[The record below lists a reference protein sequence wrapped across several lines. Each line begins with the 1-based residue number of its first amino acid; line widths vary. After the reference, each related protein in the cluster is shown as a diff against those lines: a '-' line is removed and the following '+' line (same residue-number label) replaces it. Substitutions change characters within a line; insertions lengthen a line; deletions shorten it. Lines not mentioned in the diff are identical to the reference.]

1 MPRRYWI
8 AALLVCS
15 LAPITA
21 AQEITINLGHV
32 LAITEPTHIVAE
44 QVAERVEER
53 TGGQVRI
60 NVFPASQ
67 LGGNA
72 DVIEQA
78 YLGAPVVANVEPGF
92 VSTEYGVPDFAM
104 LGGPYFLRSA
114 DQVDSLVSTDA
125 FRMFQ
130 EELRKNGLVILAF
143 NWYFGE
149 RHIIGDRAYSDP
161 ADLEGVKVRVA
172 PSPVWIDTFD
182 ALEATGVTLEWA
194 EVYGGLQQGVVD
206 AAEAPLSTLYASRLY
221 EVADTITLTGH
232 FKAVLGWV
240 MGVEYFDSL
249 PEDVQAILLEEFQR
263 GGVEMTAI
271 TLAQEQEY
279 QGRLEDEGVEFFD
292 ADIEAYAAKTQSFYS
307 RFTPGLYEE
316 VQSQLD

>member
-1 MPRRYWI
+1 MATNNIDIKHP
-8 AALLVCS
+8 
-15 LAPITA
+15 
-21 AQEITINLGHV
+21 
-32 LAITEPTHIVAE
+32 
-44 QVAERVEER
+44 R
-53 TGGQVRI
+53 TGETTVKGTYPVLGMTCASCAGSAESIVR
-60 NVFPASQ
+60 
-67 LGGNA
+67 
-72 DVIEQA
+72 
-78 YLGAPVVANVEPGF
+78 
-92 VSTEYGVPDFAM
+92 
-104 LGGPYFLRSA
+104 
-114 DQVDSLVSTDA
+114 
-125 FRMFQ
+125 
-130 EELRKNGLVILAF
+130 
-143 NWYFGE
+143 
-149 RHIIGDRAYSDP
+149 H
-161 ADLEGVKVRVA
+161 
-172 PSPVWIDTFD
+172 
-182 ALEATGVTLEWA
+182 
-194 EVYGGLQQGVVD
+194 QQGVVD

-316 VQSQLD
+316 VRSQLD

>member
-1 MPRRYWI
+1 MFRRYKI
-8 AALLVCS
+8 LALLVCS
-15 LAPITA
+15 LATVSA
-21 AQEITINLGHV
+21 AQEFTINLGHV
-32 LAITEPTHIVAE
+32 LATTEPTHIVAE
-44 QVAERVEER
+44 QVAQRVAER
-53 TGGQVRI
+53 TEGRVQI
-60 NVFPASQ
+60 NIFPSSQ

-92 VSTEYGVPDFAM
+92 VSTEYGIPDFAM

-114 DQVDSLVSTDA
+114 DQIDSLVSTRA
-125 FRMFQ
+125 FKQF
-130 EELRKNGLVILAF
+130 ESDLRDNGLVILAF

-149 RHIIGDRAYSDP
+149 RHIIGQRAYSSP
-161 ADLEGVKVRVA
+161 ADLEGTKVRVA

-182 ALEATGVTLEWA
+182 ALEAIGVTLEWA

-240 MGVEYFDSL
+240 MGASYFESL
-249 PEDVQAILLEEFQR
+249 PEDVQQILKEEFQR
-263 GGVEMTAI
+263 GGAEMTAM
-271 TLAQEQEY
+271 TLTQEGEY
-279 QGRLEDEGVEFFD
+279 RSKLEEEGIEFFD
-292 ADIEAYAAKTQSFYS
+292 ADVDAYAAKTQSFYS

-316 VQSQLD
+316 VQSELD